1 MKGKFWIQITISLV
15 LIAGAGAGLYALIK
29 SLDAGTLKLIVG
41 FLLALSTIVVVGLLY
56 AGKDALQVY
65 LVRRHERDDDVRDMQ
80 RVAQLTRLT
89 RVPRATEAPALMAPP
104 EFTGS
109 YRNTM
114 IDGKVEI
121 E

>member
-1 MKGKFWIQITISLV
+1 MKGILWFQITLTLV

-29 SLDAGTLKLIVG
+29 SLDPGTLKLIVG
-41 FLLALSTIVVVGLLY
+41 FLLALTTIVVVGLLY

-65 LVRRHERDDDVRDMQ
+65 LVRRHERDNDLRDTQ
-80 RVAQLTRLT
+80 RIAHLSRLA
-89 RVPRATEAPALMAPP
+89 RAPRLEAPALMAPP
-104 EFTGS
+104 EFSGS
-109 YRNTM
+109 YRNTL